1 MYISVNVYVMCIY
14 IFHSAQ
20 KDNIG
25 DFSDLKLH
33 QKKITYIYVK
43 RLNDRLLKIFLNDT
57 YSLFKVLKDEE
68 NYQKE
73 KIK

>member
-1 MYISVNVYVMCIY
+1 MFIYVTCIY

-25 DFSDLKLH
+25 DFSDRKFH
-33 QKKITYIYVK
+33 QEKITYIYVK
-43 RLNDRLLKIFLNDT
+43 RLNNRLIKMFLIFSSDT
-57 YSLFKVLKDEE
+57 CSLFKVLKDEE

>member
-1 MYISVNVYVMCIY
+1 M
-14 IFHSAQ
+14 
-20 KDNIG
+20 
-25 DFSDLKLH
+25 L
-33 QKKITYIYVK
+33 
-43 RLNDRLLKIFLNDT
+43 REDRLLKIFLNDT